1 MPLEIK
7 LCEST
12 DLAMTIFNMFRLNTV
27 NVVEPVLSENMDST
41 PIQYRPSTAEE
52 YASSISLYDVHQRLF
67 AALCKKVLVYDLVR
81 HDNGLGEHRQV
92 DFWLDLG
99 LIEISFTVWVDRV
112 RPQVDRTHDKRSE
125 WNKWR
130 FKRAEFVQ
138 MNVPEGDDY
147 CFWVSHHDNVESFTP
162 TGNDNYPAGA
172 VFNLSE
178 QQRTVFGRMV
188 CSKVMD

>member
-1 MPLEIK
+1 MSFEIK

-12 DLAMTIFNMFRLNTV
+12 DLAITIFNMFRLNTV
-27 NVVEPVLSENMDST
+27 NVVDPVLSENMDST

-52 YASSISLYDVHQRLF
+52 YAPSTSLYDVHQRLF
-67 AALCKKVLVYDLVR
+67 AAACKKIVIYDLVR
-81 HDNGLGEHRQV
+81 YDNGLSEHRQV
-92 DFWLDLG
+92 DFELDLG
-99 LIEISFTVWVDRV
+99 LIEIIFTVWVDRV
-112 RPQVDRTHDKRSE
+112 RPQVDCTHDKRTE
-125 WNKWR
+125 WTKWR
-130 FKRAEFVQ
+130 FKRAEFIQ

-147 CFWVSHHDNVESFTP
+147 LFWVSHRDNVESFTP
-162 TGNDNYPAGA
+162 SGNDSYPADA